1 MVVGFPPG
9 ATSGMNPRMK
19 DHSKAKMPHGVGNAY
34 AFQVFNTTSFF
45 IAIGTPMVLC
55 FKHWQV
61 STTVLGIVV
70 AMPPL
75 LNILQ
80 IPAADWVER
89 TGYRKFM
96 LTGWTL
102 RTLLILG
109 MAFVAILPEK
119 IDRTTR
125 IALMLF
131 LLFLYN
137 ASRGISTCA
146 FLPWI
151 TQWIPEGLRGRYLS
165 GDQMSTALAV
175 LGTTAVTAWFFR
187 DVTGRVAFAT
197 MFGGS
202 FVAGMVSL
210 IFLRKIP
217 DVPVPQSPTGRGRV
231 PWKQIVFHPPFF
243 RLLMYNIVFQVA
255 MAGAGLF
262 WVPMLRDRYAFEDW
276 QFLGMMA
283 IWGAAVAA
291 TLWMFRA
298 LADRVGSRP
307 LLAVSGGVFVAHLIG
322 WCSIAADVLPPTLWV
337 IVLVQTTA
345 GLGGALF
352 NLANT
357 RLAMGT
363 VPPTGRSHF
372 FAVFT
377 VVNNLVLGVLPVAW
391 GLLVDDLAG
400 WQRRWSLWEWNQYSV
415 GYAAVIAVLVASQ
428 IFRARLTEER
438 AMSTDVF
445 LNELLVK
452 TPSRAISRL
461 IARRLFS

>member
-1 MVVGFPPG
+1 
-9 ATSGMNPRMK
+9 
-19 DHSKAKMPHGVGNAY
+19 MPVGVGNAY
-34 AFQVFNTTSFF
+34 AFQVFNTASFF
-45 IAIGTPMVLC
+45 LAIGTPMVLF

-61 STTVLGIVV
+61 SATVLGIVV

-89 TGYRKFM
+89 TGYRTFM
-96 LTGWTL
+96 LRGWTL

-109 MAFVAILPEK
+109 MALVAILPEK

-137 ASRGISTCA
+137 ASRGISSCA

-187 DVTGRVAFAT
+187 GVAGSVAFAG
-197 MFGGS
+197 MFAAS

-210 IFLRKIP
+210 MFLRKIP
-217 DVPVPQSPTGRGRV
+217 DVPVPQSTAGGGRV
-231 PWKQIVFHPPFF
+231 PWKEIVFHPPFF
-243 RLLMYNIVFQVA
+243 RLLVYNVVFQVA
-255 MAGAGLF
+255 LAGGGLF
-262 WVPMLRDRYAFEDW
+262 WVPLLRDRFAFADW
-276 QFLGMMA
+276 QILRMMA
-283 IWGAAVAA
+283 MWGAVVAV
-291 TLWMFRA
+291 TLWSFRA

-307 LLAVSGGVFVAHLIG
+307 LLAVSGGVFVVHFLG
-322 WCSIAADVLPPTLWV
+322 WCAIAADVLPPTLWV
-337 IVLVQTTA
+337 IVLVQMTA

-357 RLAMGT
+357 RLAMAT

-377 VVNNLVLGVLPVAW
+377 VVNNLVLGVLPVGW
-391 GLLVDDLAG
+391 GLLIDGLAG
-400 WQRRWSLWEWNQYSV
+400 WQCRWNLWEWNQYSV
-415 GYAAVIAVLVASQ
+415 GYAAVIVVLVASQ
-428 IFRARLTEER
+428 VFRARLTEDR
-438 AMSTDVF
+438 AMNTDVF

-452 TPSRAISRL
+452 TPSRAITRL
-461 IARRLFS
+461 LARRLFS